1 MSKQFVFLALAIGAG
16 VFAARYVTANYPQ
29 TQKAFF

>member
-1 MSKQFVFLALAIGAG
+1 MGKQFVFLALAVGAA
-16 VFAARYVTANYPQ
+16 VFTARYLSANYPQ